1 MGLLVNQLG
10 PQLLPRAVVRSA
22 DCHCPGA
29 SPALALSTAWSPFA
43 LLPGAER
50 LKKVQCVPRGEL
62 RVMTCPSAG
71 FW

>member
-1 MGLLVNQLG
+1 MGLPVNQLS
-10 PQLLPRAVVRSA
+10 PQLLPRAAVPSA

-29 SPALALSTAWSPFA
+29 SPALALSTGCSPFA

-50 LKKVQCVPRGEL
+50 LRKVQRVPRGEL
-62 RVMTCPSAG
+62 RVVTRPSAG